1 VITAQRLNPVVISQA
16 MGTLQ
21 TCQKRRIEVYSALL
35 AHVQGLVFCA
45 LAFPPNIA
53 FGSDNILD
61 LGFFGKGPIPASHQQ
76 MFSTL
81 SGVQIPNPPTP
92 PPLSMTVELHCVVSY
107 RIDWNS
113 SICYHQG
120 MLGVTGAVDFL
131 RHFISVEMFIS
142 DDHVTNDSELDP

>member
-1 VITAQRLNPVVISQA
+1 MITAQRLNPVVISQA
-16 MGTLQ
+16 MDALQ
-21 TCQKRRIEVYSALL
+21 TCQKRRIEDSALL

-92 PPLSMTVELHCVVSY
+92 PPLSMTVELHSVVS
-107 RIDWNS
+107 N
-113 SICYHQG
+113 
-120 MLGVTGAVDFL
+120 
-131 RHFISVEMFIS
+131 
-142 DDHVTNDSELDP
+142 